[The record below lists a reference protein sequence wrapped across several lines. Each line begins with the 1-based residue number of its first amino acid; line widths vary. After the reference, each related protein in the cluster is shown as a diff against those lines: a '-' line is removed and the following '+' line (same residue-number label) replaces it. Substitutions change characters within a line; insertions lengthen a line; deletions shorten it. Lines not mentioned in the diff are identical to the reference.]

1 MKWNAIE
8 VWGKYLFVFLAAAVV
23 AFLAAFLWRLVARPL
38 GFVDQPGHRRIH
50 AVPVPT
56 GGGLAIF
63 AAFHTACAAIYFL
76 PWLPFAGQLS
86 VEWWRNFA
94 VVSSCVVLVGLAD
107 DRLRLNP
114 TAKFAGQI
122 AVALVAFWQGM
133 NVGRLF
139 GVSLPW
145 FADVAV
151 TVLWFLIL
159 MNAFNLIDGMDGLAA
174 GLGVVAACGL
184 GLSLLYRHF
193 PGDVL
198 VCLALAGA
206 CVGFLHHNFHPAKM
220 FMGDTGSMFL
230 GVTVAS
236 IALGTT
242 SKGTA
247 MASVGVAILAVGVP
261 ILDAGLA
268 VWRRSVRFLLRPEGA
283 EPEPLWGLA
292 MGDDEHLHH
301 RLLRRGLSQRQVAV
315 VLYAFGAF
323 LGGVGV
329 LSSVQREYALGT
341 LFMAFLVGVYV
352 VVRHLA
358 WIELWDTGV
367 AVLNRVDR
375 RRPRGWAVLL
385 YPVLDVLIM
394 AVSLAIALVLA
405 DGTGRP
411 GGLRKEWA
419 MAAPW
424 VIGIPFV
431 LLVASRS
438 YSRVWSRA
446 RVSEYALT
454 GLAVFGGILISF
466 CATIFFCEHPLRQ
479 CLTAGFLYL
488 GMAVPGVAASRAFF
502 RVVQDVMAWK
512 SRIARESAACRR
524 VLLVGAGPECQLFL
538 KEASLQHDAAQRMR
552 VVGLLDE
559 DPGLRGR
566 WVYGYRVLGGLDFLE
581 LAVKSTRAGE
591 ICIVDRL
598 GADEV
603 AAILAVAEK
612 RGLSVRQWQTSLQT
626 LRSA

>member
-1 MKWNAIE
+1 MNSDATE
-8 VWGKYLFVFLAAAVV
+8 VWGKYLFVFLTGAVV
-23 AFLAAFLWRLVARPL
+23 ASLVAFLWRLAARPL
-38 GFVDQPGHRRIH
+38 GFVDEPGQRRIH
-50 AVPVPT
+50 ASPVPT

-63 AAFHTACAAIYFL
+63 AAFHIACAAIYFM

-86 VEWWRNFA
+86 VDWWRDFA
-94 VVSSCVVLVGLAD
+94 AVSTCVVLVGLAD
-107 DRLRLNP
+107 DRLRLSP

-122 AVALVAFWQGM
+122 VVALVAFWQGM
-133 NVGRLF
+133 HVDKLF

-145 FADVAV
+145 AADMGV
-151 TVLWFLIL
+151 TVIWFLIL

-174 GLGVVAACGL
+174 GLGVVASVGL
-184 GLSLLYRHF
+184 GLSLLFRHH
-193 PGDVL
+193 PNDVL
-198 VCLALAGA
+198 ICLALAGA
-206 CVGFLHHNFHPAKM
+206 CVGFLRHNFHPAKV

-230 GVTVAS
+230 GTAVAS

-247 MASVGVAILAVGVP
+247 MASIGVAVLAVGVP

-268 VWRRSVRFLLRPEGA
+268 VWRRSVRSFLRPEGA

-292 MGDDEHLHH
+292 KGDDEHLHH

-329 LSSVQREYALGT
+329 LSSVQQEYALGT

-358 WIELWDTGV
+358 WIELWDTGL
-367 AVLNRVDR
+367 AVLNRVDS
-375 RRPRGWAVLL
+375 RRPRGLAVIL

-394 AVSLAIALVLA
+394 AASLAIALVLA

-411 GGLRKEWA
+411 GSLKKEWT

-424 VIGIPFV
+424 VIGIPFL

-454 GLAVFGGILISF
+454 GLAVFGGILISL
-466 CATIFFCEHPLRQ
+466 CGTIFFCEHPLRQ
-479 CLTAGFLYL
+479 CLTVAFLYL

-512 SRIARESAACRR
+512 SRITRESTVFRR
-524 VLLVGAGPECQLFL
+524 VLLVGAGTECQLFL
-538 KEASLQHDAAQRMR
+538 KEASLQHDAAPRMR

-566 WVYGYRVLGGLDFLE
+566 WVYGHRVLGGLDLLE
-581 LAVKSTRAGE
+581 RAVETTRAEE

-598 GADEV
+598 GAEEV
-603 AAILAVAEK
+603 AAILAVAGK
-612 RGLSVRQWQTSLQT
+612 RGLSVRQWQTSIQT